1 MQWCDM
7 SRDISRDISHAPY
20 IISPEWLATKL
31 DTQPGQYLLIDMS
44 KPGIYAQAH
53 LPNAIN
59 LDYNRLQ
66 LGGSAAGLA
75 PKTEDIEKLLS
86 EIGLTEN
93 THVIAYDEEG
103 GTRAARF
110 LWILALAGHKHFS
123 YLDGGIHAW
132 LAQELPY
139 SSEPTAQPAS
149 TDYRISA
156 LQPQHLATIDDV
168 IERHQN
174 ADTII
179 WDARSPEEYL
189 GIRVNSKRGGHIPG
203 AVNYNWENAIDRDN
217 HNLLRPLAEIRKE
230 LSALGI
236 SADKE
241 VITHCQTHH
250 RSSFTWLLAKHLGFE
265 NVRGYAGSWSE
276 WGNREDTPIALPSQ
290 SEIDTHNENMEEF
303 DLELELAF

>member
-1 MQWCDM
+1 M
-7 SRDISRDISHAPY
+7 SRDISQVPY
-20 IISPEWLATKL
+20 IVSAKWLASELSQQSEK
-31 DTQPGQYLLIDMS
+31 YLLIDMS

-59 LDYNRLQ
+59 VDYNRLVAAT
-66 LGGSAAGLA
+66 GSTGFI
-75 PKTEDIEKLLS
+75 PTKDEIEQFLS
-86 EIGLTEN
+86 EVGLTEDL
-93 THVIAYDEEG
+93 HVIAYDEEG

-132 LAQELPY
+132 LAQDLPY
-139 SSEPTAQPAS
+139 VSEPTAQPAP
-149 TDYRISA
+149 TNYRISA
-156 LQPQHLATIDDV
+156 LQTQHLATIDDV

-174 ADTII
+174 SDTVI

-189 GIRVNSKRGGHIPG
+189 GIRVNSQRGGHIPG
-203 AVNYNWENAIDRDN
+203 AMNYNWENAIDRDN
-217 HNLLRPLAEIRKE
+217 DNLLRPLEDIRNE
-230 LSALGI
+230 LTALGI
-236 SADKE
+236 TADKE
-241 VITHCQTHH
+241 IITHCQTHH

-265 NVRGYAGSWSE
+265 NVRGYAGSWYE

-290 SEIDTHNENMEEF
+290 SEIDTHNQNMEEF

>member
-1 MQWCDM
+1 M
-7 SRDISRDISHAPY
+7 SRNTSQIPY
-20 IISPEWLATKL
+20 IVSPAWLATQL
-31 DTQPGQYLLIDMS
+31 ETQPHQYLLIDMS

-53 LPNAIN
+53 LENAIN
-59 LDYNRLQ
+59 IDYNRLQ
-66 LGGSAAGLA
+66 QGGSVAGLA
-75 PKTEDIEKLLS
+75 PNIADIEKLLS
-86 EIGLTEN
+86 EIGLTEE

-132 LAQELPY
+132 LAQDLPY

-149 TDYRISA
+149 TDYRIAA
-156 LQPQHLATIDDV
+156 LQTQHLATIDDV

-174 ADTII
+174 ADTVI

-203 AVNYNWENAIDRDN
+203 AINYNWENAIDRDN
-217 HNLLRPLAEIRKE
+217 DNLLRPLEDIRKE
-230 LSALGI
+230 LTALGI
-236 SADKE
+236 TADKE

-276 WGNREDTPIALPSQ
+276 WGNRENTPIALPSQ

>member
-1 MQWCDM
+1 M
-7 SRDISRDISHAPY
+7 SRDTSQIPY
-20 IISPEWLATKL
+20 IVSPAWLATQL
-31 DTQPGQYLLIDMS
+31 EIQPHQYLLIDMS

-53 LPNAIN
+53 LESAIN
-59 LDYNRLQ
+59 IDYNRLQ
-66 LGGSAAGLA
+66 QGGSVAGLA
-75 PKTEDIEKLLS
+75 PNIADIEKLLS
-86 EIGLTEN
+86 EIGLTEE

-132 LAQELPY
+132 LAQDLPY
-139 SSEPTAQPAS
+139 SSEPTAQPTS
-149 TDYRISA
+149 TDYRIAA
-156 LQPQHLATIDDV
+156 LQTQHLATIDDV

-174 ADTII
+174 ADTVI

-203 AVNYNWENAIDRDN
+203 AINYNWENAIDRDN
-217 HNLLRPLAEIRKE
+217 DNLLRPLEDIRKE
-230 LSALGI
+230 LTALGI
-236 SADKE
+236 TADKE

-250 RSSFTWLLAKHLGFE
+250 RSSFTWLLAKHLGFD

-276 WGNREDTPIALPSQ
+276 WGNRENTPIALPSQ

>member
-1 MQWCDM
+1 MSQTSYIVTPQWLT
-7 SRDISRDISHAPY
+7 SELNQQ
-20 IISPEWLATKL
+20 PEK
-31 DTQPGQYLLIDMS
+31 YLLIDMS

-53 LPNAIN
+53 LKNAIN
-59 LDYNRLQ
+59 VDYNRLVATT
-66 LGGSAAGLA
+66 GSTDFI
-75 PKTEDIEKLLS
+75 PTKEEIKQLLS
-86 EIGLTEN
+86 EVGLTKDQ
-93 THVIAYDEEG
+93 HVIAYDEEG

-110 LWILALAGHKHFS
+110 LWILALAGHKNFS

-132 LAQELPY
+132 LAQNLPY
-139 SSEPTAQPAS
+139 SSEPTAQPTS
-149 TDYRISA
+149 TDYRIA
-156 LQPQHLATIDDV
+156 GLQTQHLATIDDV

-174 ADTII
+174 ADTVI

-203 AVNYNWENAIDRDN
+203 AMNYNWENAIDRDN
-217 HNLLRPLAEIRKE
+217 DNLLRPLEDIRKE
-230 LSALGI
+230 LTALGI
-236 SADKE
+236 TADKE

-290 SEIDTHNENMEEF
+290 SEIDAHNANMEES

>member
-1 MQWCDM
+1 MP
-7 SRDISRDISHAPY
+7 ATPL
-20 IISPEWLATKL
+20 IISPQWLTSALEKNADKYFL
-31 DTQPGQYLLIDMS
+31 ADIS
-44 KPGIYAQAH
+44 KHGVYTQAH
-53 LPNAIN
+53 LHGAVHI
-59 LDYNRLQ
+59 DYKFLQ
-66 LGGSAAGLA
+66 SDDSVAPGLPPTKA
-75 PKTEDIEKLLS
+75 EIEQLLS
-86 EIGLTEN
+86 TIGLKPDQ
-93 THVIAYDEEG
+93 HVIAYDEEG

-132 LAQELPY
+132 LAQNLPY
-139 SSEPTAQPAS
+139 SSEPTAQPTS
-149 TDYRISA
+149 TDYRIA
-156 LQPQHLATIDDV
+156 GLQTQHLATIDDV

-174 ADTII
+174 ADTVI

-203 AVNYNWENAIDRDN
+203 AINYNWENAIDRDN
-217 HNLLRPLAEIRKE
+217 DNLLRPLEDIRKE
-230 LSALGI
+230 LTALGI
-236 SADKE
+236 TADKE

-250 RSSFTWLLAKHLGFE
+250 RSSFTWLLAKHLGFD

-276 WGNREDTPIALPSQ
+276 WGNRENTPIALPSQ

>member
-1 MQWCDM
+1 M
-7 SRDISRDISHAPY
+7 SRDTSQIPY
-20 IISPEWLATKL
+20 IVSPAWLATQL
-31 DTQPGQYLLIDMS
+31 ETQPHQYLLIDMS

-53 LPNAIN
+53 LENAIN
-59 LDYNRLQ
+59 IDYNLLQ
-66 LGGSAAGLA
+66 QGGSVAGLA
-75 PKTEDIEKLLS
+75 PNIADIEKLLS
-86 EIGLTEN
+86 EIGLTEE

-132 LAQELPY
+132 LAQDLPY

-149 TDYRISA
+149 TDYRIAA
-156 LQPQHLATIDDV
+156 LQTQHLATIDDV

-174 ADTII
+174 ADTVI

-203 AVNYNWENAIDRDN
+203 AINYNWENAIDRDN
-217 HNLLRPLAEIRKE
+217 DNLLRPLEDIRKE
-230 LSALGI
+230 LTALGI
-236 SADKE
+236 TADKE

-250 RSSFTWLLAKHLGFE
+250 RSSFTWLLAKHLGFD

-276 WGNREDTPIALPSQ
+276 WGNRENTPIALPSQ

>member
-1 MQWCDM
+1 M
-7 SRDISRDISHAPY
+7 SRDTSQTPY
-20 IISPEWLATKL
+20 IVSPAWLATQL
-31 DTQPGQYLLIDMS
+31 ETQPHQYLLIDMS

-53 LPNAIN
+53 LENAIN
-59 LDYNRLQ
+59 IDYNRLQ
-66 LGGSAAGLA
+66 QGGSVAGLA
-75 PKTEDIEKLLS
+75 PNIADIEKLLS
-86 EIGLTEN
+86 EIGLTEE

-132 LAQELPY
+132 LAQDLPY
-139 SSEPTAQPAS
+139 SSEPTAQPTS
-149 TDYRISA
+149 TDYRIA
-156 LQPQHLATIDDV
+156 GLQTQHLATIDDV

-174 ADTII
+174 ADTVI

-203 AVNYNWENAIDRDN
+203 AINYNWENAIDRDN
-217 HNLLRPLAEIRKE
+217 DNLLRPLEDIRKE
-230 LSALGI
+230 LTALGI
-236 SADKE
+236 TADKE

-250 RSSFTWLLAKHLGFE
+250 RSSFSWLLAKHLGFE

-276 WGNREDTPIALPSQ
+276 WGNRENTPIALPSQ